1 MHSDSIRLVP
11 FSPAILAG
19 TGIAMRTERLMP
31 GVARAF

>member
-1 MHSDSIRLVP
+1 MKSHSFRFVP

-19 TGIAMRTERLMP
+19 TGIAMRTDRLMP